1 MGAERQNQVICSLV
15 LAVAKNSAANTLP
28 CLHSKTW
35 FYCLFSFPQGK
46 KLARREALVRLKD
59 VCNLR
64 CSAKLKL
71 LSHRDYLL

>member
-1 MGAERQNQVICSLV
+1 MDAERQNQVICSIV
-15 LAVAKNSAANTLP
+15 LAVAKNHAMNALP
-28 CLHSKTW
+28 CLQGKTW
-35 FYCLFSFPQGK
+35 FYCLFSFPQGR
-46 KLARREALVRLKD
+46 KLARRELYVRLKD